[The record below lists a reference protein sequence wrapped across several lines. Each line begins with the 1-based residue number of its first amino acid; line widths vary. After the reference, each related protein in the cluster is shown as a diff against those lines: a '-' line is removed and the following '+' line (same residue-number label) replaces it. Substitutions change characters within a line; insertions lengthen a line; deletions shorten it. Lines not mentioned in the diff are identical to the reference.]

1 MQRVWVIGEP
11 YAPEENNTAYYL
23 TQTAEGLTQKFDV
36 AVLCGQPAYFSRG
49 IRAPKR
55 EMLNNVDVKRCRG
68 TTLDKNV
75 LPFRLLNIFT
85 TGGSMFFNALF
96 RFKKKDKVLVVTGP
110 PTLPFIIAAASLI
123 RRVPYVLL
131 IQDSYPE
138 VLTAVGAIKPDS
150 FFAKSLNLMNKWLYR
165 RAAKIITVGRDME
178 EVIKNKLTKNPEK
191 VVTIQNWAAL
201 EEVSPRRRD
210 ENELLKEL
218 NLQDKFVLLYAG
230 NMGPAQ
236 DVESIIKAAEL
247 LQTGGNDEIHFLF
260 IGSGGKKKWL
270 DNEIKEKNLKNVT
283 VLPPRSRTDQTNFLN
298 ACDITLAPLIKGMK
312 AVAMP
317 SRTYNYLAAGKPVLA
332 IVEEG
337 SEPAIV
343 VEEDQVGWVS
353 PPHEPLILK
362 ETILKAYSERD
373 NLEEMSKRARNVAE
387 TKYSVETAVRKYLDV
402 FDW

>member
-49 IRAPKR
+49 VRAPKR

-68 TTLDKNV
+68 TTLDKNI

-96 RFKKKDKVLVVTGP
+96 RFKKNDRVLVVTGP
-110 PTLPFIIAAASLI
+110 PTLPFIIAFASRI

-138 VLTAVGAIKPDS
+138 VLTAVGAAKPDS
-150 FFAKSLNLMNKWLYR
+150 LFVKTLNRMNKWLYR
-165 RAAKIITVGRDME
+165 RASKIITVGRDME
-178 EVIKNKLTKNPEK
+178 KVIKNKLSANPEK
-191 VVTIQNWAAL
+191 VVTIQNWASL
-201 EEVSPRRRD
+201 EEVSPRPRE
-210 ENELLKEL
+210 ENEILSEL
-218 NLQDKFVLLYAG
+218 NLQNKFVLLYAG

-236 DVESIIKAAEL
+236 DVESIVEAAEL
-247 LQTGGNDEIHFLF
+247 LQNEGNDEIHFLF

-283 VLPPRSRTDQTNFLN
+283 ALPPRSRTEQTNFLN

-332 IVEEG
+332 IVEAG

-343 VEEDQVGWVS
+343 VEEDCVGWVS
-353 PPHEPLILK
+353 PPHEPELLK
-362 ETILKAYSERD
+362 ETILKAYAKRE
-373 NLEEMSKRARNVAE
+373 NLEEMGKRARNVAE
-387 TKYSVETAVRKYLDV
+387 TKYSVETAVQKYLDV
-402 FDW
+402 LDW